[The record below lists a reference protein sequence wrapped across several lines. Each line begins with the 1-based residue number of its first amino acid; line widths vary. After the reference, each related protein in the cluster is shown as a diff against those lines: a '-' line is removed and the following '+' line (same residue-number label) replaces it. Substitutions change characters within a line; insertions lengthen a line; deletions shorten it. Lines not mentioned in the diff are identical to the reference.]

1 VTSTAVGLP
10 RAGKVPR
17 IEWYRYPR
25 PLPRRV
31 QPFPDETA
39 ESYLDRVA
47 DANFLDTRSLRT
59 YRARERRA
67 LSAPLDVPVLAAL
80 AGVTEKA
87 LRHAIPEVSEGVYLG
102 SPPGYAA

>member
-1 VTSTAVGLP
+1 MTSTAVGLP

-59 YRARERRA
+59 YRARKRRA
-67 LSAPLDVPVLAAL
+67 LSAPLDVPVPAAL